1 MKWAKMAFLRAF
13 DLRNCLKISIFVRF
27 IFLYFEK

>member
-1 MKWAKMAFLRAF
+1 MKWAKTAFLF
-13 DLRNCLKISIFVRF
+13 VFHLRNWLKISIFVRF